1 MLVNNIGLAL
11 KMMEYLLFR
20 GQNLQE
26 SSLSLTNAKS
36 VFSLIALQPRGDER
50 PSHEALFRTILSLL
64 TVHVVC
70 NFDCEVMAAMQISAS
85 SVCPFDEIESRVSS
99 LHLYPA
105 SRGFSLSWILT
116 FMK

>member
-50 PSHEALFRTILSLL
+50 PSHDAFFRTILSLL

-85 SVCPFDEIESRVSS
+85 SVCPLDELKVVYLHCIYTLQVEVS
-99 LHLYPA
+99 LFH
-105 SRGFSLSWILT
+105 GF
-116 FMK
+116 

>member
-36 VFSLIALQPRGDER
+36 EFSLIALQPRGDER

>member
-1 MLVNNIGLAL
+1 
-11 KMMEYLLFR
+11 MMEYLLFR

-50 PSHEALFRTILSLL
+50 PSHDALFRTILSLL